1 MLTGHNYIFFLSE
14 IHTGCGF
21 PDDGQPFPLH
31 HTQACWYSMH
41 KSSISVSWFCMPDVH
56 SVSEVTRMQRTI
68 IQNDNFHKDL
78 PSLQIP
84 IVLILL
90 SSTFLPFGQEVS
102 LAQRARSIQIF
113 CCFQSLLKTESY
125 LRFTI
130 SNSFLT

>member
-21 PDDGQPFPLH
+21 PDDGQPFPFH

-68 IQNDNFHKDL
+68 IQNDNFYKDL

-102 LAQRARSIQIF
+102 LSFSSVNPDFYF
-113 CCFQSLLKTESY
+113 CFHSMVYS
-125 LRFTI
+125 FSPVAS
-130 SNSFLT
+130 SNPSD